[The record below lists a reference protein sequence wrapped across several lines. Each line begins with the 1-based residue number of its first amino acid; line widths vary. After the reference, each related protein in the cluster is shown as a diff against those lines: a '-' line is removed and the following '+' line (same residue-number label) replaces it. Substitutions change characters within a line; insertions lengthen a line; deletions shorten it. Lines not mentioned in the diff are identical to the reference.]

1 MPTSSTTRRGLLAAA
16 AAAYVTRATGALGA
30 DATTTPSDPE
40 LLRELVA
47 VEQLLI
53 VVYRRVIATGLLSPR
68 VHRVARRVLT
78 QEVAHARAVT
88 RELRALGGTPARPLR
103 TTDAI
108 DKALS
113 DLKVTGQVSGLRNE
127 HDCVHLLLDLEM
139 AAEGA
144 YFKAISELQ
153 VDGPHPT
160 GGDDPRQRGPASD
173 RRERG
178 TAAGRRV
185 ASRADVVRQGQELIL
200 RPRLARLPAVCV
212 SD

>member
-1 MPTSSTTRRGLLAAA
+1 MPTLSTTRRGLLAAA

-40 LLRELVA
+40 LLRELA
-47 VEQLLI
+47 AIEELLI

-113 DLKVTGQVSGLRNE
+113 DLKVSGQVTSLHNE

-144 YFKAISELQ
+144 YFKAISALRSMALTQLAVSILASEAQ
-153 VDGPHPT
+153 HQTAVSEARRPGDASQAVPT
-160 GGDDPRQRGPASD
+160 SFVKGKS
-173 RRERG
+173 
-178 TAAGRRV
+178 
-185 ASRADVVRQGQELIL
+185 
-200 RPRLARLPAVCV
+200 
-212 SD
+212 

>member
-1 MPTSSTTRRGLLAAA
+1 MPTSSTTRRGLLTAA

-47 VEQLLI
+47 IEQLLI

-68 VHRVARRVLT
+68 VHRIARRVLT

-88 RELRALGGTPARPLR
+88 RELRALGGTPARPLH
-103 TTDAI
+103 TTDTI

-144 YFKAISELQ
+144 YFNAISALRSMPLTQLAVTILASEAQ
-153 VDGPHPT
+153 HQTAVSEARRPGDASQAVPT
-160 GGDDPRQRGPASD
+160 SFVK
-173 RRERG
+173 G
-178 TAAGRRV
+178 T
-185 ASRADVVRQGQELIL
+185 S
-200 RPRLARLPAVCV
+200 
-212 SD
+212 